1 MLYIHKFPDL
11 NGKSAE
17 IESVPI
23 IRDIKK
29 NMPPPFS
36 KQKLEEYVLDCLIS
50 KADIEVI
57 ESKLPLV
64 EPTINMVRELL
75 IQKDHI
81 HEPINL
87 QRTIQ
92 ILKTVSVPLLNNIT
106 YLKDIHLWQ
115 NESLNQAAEL
125 LNMIPKL
132 NTKEEKIDVN
142 EKINKIF
149 EKILR
154 NKEMCFN
161 GTDIIHEGHISN
173 FGALSE
179 SLGKRFL
186 FHTTLEE
193 ELKKLDF
200 NSIKL
205 RIPLEK
211 LKEAG
216 DIEKNVMEIRNV
228 VEQTYNIN
236 MRMINYAVILYS
248 CIKLMLSKQ

>member
-1 MLYIHKFPDL
+1 MLYIHKFADL
-11 NGKSAE
+11 NEKSAE
-17 IESVPI
+17 IESVLFM
-23 IRDIKK
+23 RDIRK
-29 NMPPPFS
+29 NINIPFS
-36 KQKLEEYVLDCLIS
+36 KQNLEEYVIDCLIS
-50 KADIEVI
+50 KTEIEII
-57 ESKLPLV
+57 ENKLPLT
-64 EPTINMVRELL
+64 ELTINMVKELL
-75 IQKDHI
+75 NQKDFI

-92 ILKTVSVPLLNNIT
+92 ILKTIPVPLLNNIA
-106 YLKDIHLWQ
+106 YHKSIHLWQ
-115 NESLNQAAEL
+115 NESLKQAAEL

-132 NTKEEKIDVN
+132 TTKEEKIDVN

-161 GTDIIHEGHISN
+161 CADIIHEGHTSN
-173 FGALSE
+173 LKALSE
-179 SLGKRFL
+179 SLAKGFL
-186 FHTTLEE
+186 FHTTIEE

-200 NSIKL
+200 SKIKL

-211 LKEAG
+211 LKESG
-216 DIEKNVMEIRNV
+216 DIEKNVLEIRKV

-248 CIKLMLSKQ
+248 CIKLMLNQQ

>member
-29 NMPPPFS
+29 NIALPFS
-36 KQKLEEYVLDCLIS
+36 KQKLEEYVTGCLIS
-50 KADIEVI
+50 KAEIEVI
-57 ESKLPLV
+57 ESKLPLI
-64 EPTINMVRELL
+64 EPTINTVKELL
-75 IQKDHI
+75 IQKDRI
-81 HEPINL
+81 HEPIDL

-92 ILKTVSVPLLNNIT
+92 ILKTVPVPLLNNIA

-132 NTKEEKIDVN
+132 NTKEERNDVN

-161 GTDIIHEGHISN
+161 CADIIHEGHTSN
-173 FGALSE
+173 LNALSE
-179 SLGKRFL
+179 SLANGFL

-200 NSIKL
+200 NSIRL
-205 RIPLEK
+205 RIPPEK

-216 DIEKNVMEIRNV
+216 DIEKNVLEIRKA

-236 MRMINYAVILYS
+236 MRMINYAAILYS
-248 CIKLMLSKQ
+248 CIKLMLKT

>member
-29 NMPPPFS
+29 NITLPFS

-50 KADIEVI
+50 KSEIEII
-57 ESKLPLV
+57 ENKLPLV
-64 EPTINMVRELL
+64 EPTINRVRELL
-75 IQKDHI
+75 IQKDRI

-92 ILKTVSVPLLNNIT
+92 ILKTVPAPLLNNLA
-106 YLKDIHLWQ
+106 YLKDIYLWQ
-115 NESLNQAAEL
+115 NESLNQTAEL
-125 LNMIPKL
+125 LNMIPNL
-132 NTKEEKIDVN
+132 NTKEERNDVN

-161 GTDIIHEGHISN
+161 GEDIIHEGHTSN
-173 FGALSE
+173 LGALSE
-179 SLGKRFL
+179 SLANGFI

-205 RIPLEK
+205 RIPQEK

-216 DIEKNVMEIRNV
+216 DIEKNVKEIRSV

-236 MRMINYAVILYS
+236 MKMINYAVILYS
-248 CIKLMLSKQ
+248 CIKLMLSKK

>member
-1 MLYIHKFPDL
+1 
-11 NGKSAE
+11 
-17 IESVPI
+17 
-23 IRDIKK
+23 
-29 NMPPPFS
+29 MPLPFS
-36 KQKLEEYVLDCLIS
+36 KQKLEEYVLDCLIPKS
-50 KADIEVI
+50 EIEVI

-75 IQKDHI
+75 IQKDRI

-179 SLGKRFL
+179 SLANGSYS
-186 FHTTLEE
+186 TQPW
-193 ELKKLDF
+193 KK
-200 NSIKL
+200 S
-205 RIPLEK
+205 
-211 LKEAG
+211 
-216 DIEKNVMEIRNV
+216 
-228 VEQTYNIN
+228 
-236 MRMINYAVILYS
+236 
-248 CIKLMLSKQ
+248 